1 VTTQTLQRSPVWPY
15 GLASGLV
22 CGIAVAAAL
31 ALKST
36 PALFGAGAAALG
48 ALCALG
54 ALPTGV
60 RSGTNGV
67 LAAFTVGFLARALL
81 VAAGLFAS
89 GARGDAALSY
99 VFTFFALYAAT
110 QAIEI
115 LYVRASTSSRQ
126 P

>member
-1 VTTQTLQRSPVWPY
+1 MTQTLERAQVWPY
-15 GLASGLV
+15 GLASAIA
-22 CGIAVAAAL
+22 CGIAIAAAL
-31 ALKST
+31 VFKST

-60 RSGTNGV
+60 RSGTNGL

-99 VFTFFALYAAT
+99 AFTFFALYAAT